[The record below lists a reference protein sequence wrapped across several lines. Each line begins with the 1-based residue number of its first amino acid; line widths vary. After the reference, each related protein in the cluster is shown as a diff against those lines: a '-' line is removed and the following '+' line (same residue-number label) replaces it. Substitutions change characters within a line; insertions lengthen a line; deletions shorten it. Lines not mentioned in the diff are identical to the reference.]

1 VKLRDSTSLEIEEIC
16 RSSKSG
22 IRPGYFMI
30 ELFVE
35 DQKSK
40 SKALISLLVID
51 VTEIKPKEN
60 QTLQVNSTIDFS
72 MNTTESSY
80 EKF

>member
-1 VKLRDSTSLEIEEIC
+1 
-16 RSSKSG
+16 
-22 IRPGYFMI
+22 MI